1 MKKLDL
7 VGQIVKL
14 AQDIESEDPIDFG
27 LLEVDENIAYS
38 LVASKILETYLGND
52 PEDREMIL
60 LAAATKLAV
69 ENFVLNVE
77 KRKRNV

>member
-27 LLEVDENIAYS
+27 LLNVDENIAYS
-38 LVASKILETYLGND
+38 LVASKILETYLGNA